1 MKGSGRRNAV
11 KTVKKADII
20 LIAVLA
26 GVLAVIALLLAGRQI
41 LALPGSRQGA
51 QVEITLEGR
60 TTLYPLDRD
69 ARFTLTASSGGT
81 NTVVIKD
88 GEVRVTE
95 ADCPDRICVT
105 MGAISRTGQTI
116 VCMPHQL
123 VIRITSDEQEIDGV
137 AQ

>member
-1 MKGSGRRNAV
+1 MSRKKSV
-11 KTVKKADII
+11 KAIKKEDII
-20 LIAVLA
+20 LIAILA
-26 GVLAVIALLLAGRQI
+26 GVLSGFALLSAGRQMP
-41 LALPGSRQGA
+41 AEGKSAA
-51 QVEITLEGR
+51 QVEITLEGE
-60 TTLYPLDRD
+60 TQLYPLDQD
-69 ARFTLTASSGGT
+69 TQFTLTTSSGGK

-123 VIRITSDEQEIDGV
+123 VIRIKGKDQEIDGV

>member
-1 MKGSGRRNAV
+1 MSRKKSV
-11 KTVKKADII
+11 KAIKKADII
-20 LIAVLA
+20 LIAILA
-26 GVLAVIALLLAGRQI
+26 GVLSGFALLSAGRQMP
-41 LALPGSRQGA
+41 AEGKSAA
-51 QVEITLEGR
+51 QVEITLEGETR
-60 TTLYPLDRD
+60 LYPLDQD
-69 ARFTLTASSGGT
+69 TQFTLTTSSGGK

-123 VIRITSDEQEIDGV
+123 VIRIKGKDQEIDGV

>member
-1 MKGSGRRNAV
+1 MADSSGKQTVR
-11 KTVKKADII
+11 TVKKADII

-26 GVLAVIALLLAGRQI
+26 AVLAICALFLAGRQM
-41 LALPGSRQGA
+41 LALPGSRNGA
-51 QVEITLEGR
+51 QVEITLEGE
-60 TTLYPLDRD
+60 TSLYPLEQDTQ
-69 ARFTLTASSGGT
+69 FTLTTKEGGT
-81 NTVVIKD
+81 NTIVIKD

-105 MGAISRTGQTI
+105 MGSISRTGQTI

-123 VIRITSDEQEIDGV
+123 VIRIISNDQEIDGV